1 MKGASL
7 SAHIAKRDPESEY
20 RLEGKVA
27 LITGGASGIGESTA
41 RLFAR
46 HGAKVVIADIQDELG
61 CSVRDNIN
69 NEAGNLAVSYVHC
82 DVTRETDVSNAVD
95 AAVGWRGKLDI
106 MFSNAGTGGNIHT
119 ASGISGF
126 NYEEFK
132 KTFDVHVYGAILAAK
147 HAARVMVPEQTG
159 SILFTASLAAVSAN
173 GGLHT
178 YTAAKHAVVGLA
190 KNLGVELGE
199 HGIRV
204 NSISPFL
211 VPTAMSREGLGGVD
225 DETIV
230 RLVSKGA
237 NLKGAVL
244 RAEDIANA
252 ALYLASDESKYV
264 SGVNLVVDGGYS
276 TTNVAL
282 GLALKKFV
290 S

>member
-82 DVTRETDVSNAVD
+82 DVTSETDVSNAVD

>member
-7 SAHIAKRDPESEY
+7 SAHIAK

-82 DVTRETDVSNAVD
+82 DVTSETDVSNAVD